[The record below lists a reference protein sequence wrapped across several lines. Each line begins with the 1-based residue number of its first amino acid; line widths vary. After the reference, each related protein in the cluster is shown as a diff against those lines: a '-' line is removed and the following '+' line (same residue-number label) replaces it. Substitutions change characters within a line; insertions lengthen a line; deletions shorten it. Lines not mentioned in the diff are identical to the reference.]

1 MLLTEATSPG
11 TNIVY
16 TIPIKRTMH
25 ANVANKLRLVTGI
38 FFNCGYFYFNFAK
51 SLSNIF
57 IGTFKTK
64 ARIRPTIIGRVSD
77 TPLCSILITSEKCMS
92 RANST
97 TPNVISKRL
106 FFVSFSIKNISSPFF
121 ITFTIL
127 EFKNAQTS
135 LLYYT

>member
-1 MLLTEATSPG
+1 
-11 TNIVY
+11 
-16 TIPIKRTMH
+16 MH

-38 FFNCGYFYFNFAK
+38 FFNCGYFFFNFVK

-64 ARIRPTIIGRVSD
+64 ARIRPTIIGRVSA

-97 TPNVISKRL
+97 TPNVISKRP
-106 FFVSFSIKNISSPFF
+106 VSYTHLDVYKR
-121 ITFTIL
+121 
-127 EFKNAQTS
+127 QT
-135 LLYYT
+135 LYND

>member
-38 FFNCGYFYFNFAK
+38 FFNCGYFFFNFAK

-57 IGTFKTK
+57 IGTFTVEG
-64 ARIRPTIIGRVSD
+64 ID
-77 TPLCSILITSEKCMS
+77 THDETAVPAACLL
-92 RANST
+92 
-97 TPNVISKRL
+97 
-106 FFVSFSIKNISSPFF
+106 
-121 ITFTIL
+121 
-127 EFKNAQTS
+127 QTMVCN
-135 LLYYT
+135 LQTVV

>member
-38 FFNCGYFYFNFAK
+38 FFNCGYFFFNFVK

-64 ARIRPTIIGRVSD
+64 ARIRPTIIGRVSA

-106 FFVSFSIKNISSPFF
+106 LFVSFSIKNISSPFF